1 MSVCMVRQKLGT
13 KTFTN
18 YFPADDENAKAFA
31 DALMPGEYE
40 ILKKVGESGSD
51 SGITEARKW
60 SIMIRDEE
68 SHKKTYLHFF
78 TSTAK
83 TEKDVREALLGKTF
97 NGVKADTIVV
107 IKARDYSYGS
117 STSDDSGDSGS

>member
-1 MSVCMVRQKLGT
+1 MGVCMVRQKLGD

-18 YFPADDENAKAFA
+18 YFPADSDNAKAFA

-40 ILKKVGESGSD
+40 ILEKTSETGSD
-51 SGITEARKW
+51 TGITEARKW

-68 SHKKTYLHFF
+68 SHEKVYLHFF

-83 TEKDVREALLGKTF
+83 TGKDIREALLGKTF
-97 NGVKADTIVV
+97 DGVKADTIIV
-107 IKARDYSYGS
+107 INARDYSYS
-117 STSDDSGDSGS
+117 SSSSDDSGDSEG

>member
-1 MSVCMVRQKLGT
+1 MGVCMVRQKLGT

-51 SGITEARKW
+51 TATDAKFFSVMLRN
-60 SIMIRDEE
+60 EE
-68 SHKKTYLHFF
+68 SHEKTYLSFY
-78 TSTAK
+78 AK
-83 TEKDVREALLGKTF
+83 SNKTTNDVISALKGKTF
-97 NGVKADTIVV
+97 NGVKADTV
-107 IKARDYSYGS
+107 IILKARKIVF
-117 STSDDSGDSGS
+117 STDDSGDSES